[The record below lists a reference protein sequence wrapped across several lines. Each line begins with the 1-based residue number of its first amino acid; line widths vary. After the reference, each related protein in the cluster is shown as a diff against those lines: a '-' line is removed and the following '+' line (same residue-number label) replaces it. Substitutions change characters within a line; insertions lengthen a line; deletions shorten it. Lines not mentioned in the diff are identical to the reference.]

1 LILRFL
7 LLTATLLSLAG
18 QFLQAAPPPGSEN
31 QFGVSITLFTTMAA
45 INAAGYDAN
54 LNSKANY
61 PIRNQVRQELAKR
74 SIPCL
79 PELRS
84 FYLNHRKG
92 TDTATLSQY
101 ISFALLAGDPPDFK
115 VTSGELPPD
124 AESLDGLSGLLARF
138 YREANIEDLWKR
150 SQPAFLAAVQRY
162 QDPVVNALLEANGY
176 LRNPTSGAS
185 NRRFEIYMS
194 LLAQPN
200 VVQARSY
207 KGDYFVVIT
216 PSYEPLVDQV
226 RAAYLSYLL
235 DPLSLRFSRVIDS
248 KRALQQ
254 YAENAPALE
263 EAYKNEFSLLV
274 TKSLIKAIE
283 SRLMHGSEK
292 RQAYVD
298 EALREGFI
306 LTPAFAELLPAYE
319 KQAGAMRLYYPD
331 LVNGIDVGKEKKRLR
346 DVQFAQTITDPVAA
360 PPPSVQQVNPAEQSI
375 EQAEALLNQHDFAG
389 SKKLF
394 EKSLQQTDSQ
404 PMHGQAYFGL
414 AQLAVQEHQASQATA
429 LFRKVI
435 ELNTDPA
442 TVAWSQVYLGRL
454 AMLDDDPQEATDHF
468 KKALAL
474 EGAPDKA
481 REAAQN
487 DLAKISG
494 EQKQ

>member
-1 LILRFL
+1 
-7 LLTATLLSLAG
+7 
-18 QFLQAAPPPGSEN
+18 
-31 QFGVSITLFTTMAA
+31 MAA
-45 INAAGYDAN
+45 INAAGYDVD

-79 PELRS
+79 PELKS

-92 TDTATLSQY
+92 TDSATLSQY

-115 VTSGELPPD
+115 VDSGELPPD
-124 AESLDGLSGLLARF
+124 AQALEGLSELLARF
-138 YREANIEDLWKR
+138 YKEAGIENLWKR

-176 LRNPTSGAS
+176 LRNPTSGAK

-200 VVQARSY
+200 VVQVRSY
-207 KGDYFVVIT
+207 NGDYFVVIT
-216 PSYEPLVDQV
+216 PSYEPLVKEV

-235 DPLSLRFSRVIDS
+235 DPLSLRFSRDLDA
-248 KRALQQ
+248 KKALQK
-254 YAENAPALE
+254 YAEDAPALE
-263 EAYKNEFSLLV
+263 EIYKNEFSLLV
-274 TKSLIKAIE
+274 TESLIKAVE

-292 RQAYVD
+292 RQSYVD
-298 EALREGFI
+298 EALRNGYI

-319 KQAGAMRLYYPD
+319 KQPAAMSLYYPD
-331 LVNGIDVGKEKKRLR
+331 LIAGIDVGKERKRLKN
-346 DVQFAQTITDPVAA
+346 VQFAKTVINPLAAA
-360 PPPSVQQVNPAEQSI
+360 PPTAQQVNPAEQSI

-394 EKSLQQTDSQ
+394 QKSLEQTDSQ

-414 AQLAVQEHQASQATA
+414 AQVAVQEHQADQATA
-429 LFRKVI
+429 LFQKVVG
-435 ELNTDPA
+435 LNADPA
-442 TVAWSQVYLGRL
+442 TVAWSEVYLGRL
-454 AMLDDDPQEATDHF
+454 AMLHDDPQGATDHL

-474 EGAPDKA
+474 QGAPDKA

>member
-1 LILRFL
+1 MIFRFL
-7 LLTATLLSLAG
+7 LLSAALLSFTSHSLR
-18 QFLQAAPPPGSEN
+18 AAPAAGGEN

-45 INAAGYDAN
+45 INAAGYDAD

-74 SIPCL
+74 NIPSL
-79 PELRS
+79 PELKN

-92 TDTATLSQY
+92 TDSATLSQY
-101 ISFALLAGDPPDFK
+101 ISFALLAGNPPDFK
-115 VTSGELPPD
+115 VDSGELPPD
-124 AESLDGLSGLLARF
+124 AQSVEGLSDLLARF
-138 YREANIEDLWKR
+138 YKEADIENLWKR

-162 QDPVVNALLEANGY
+162 QEPVVNALLEANSY
-176 LRNPTSGAS
+176 LRNPTSGAA

-200 VVQARSY
+200 VVQVRNY

-216 PSYEPLVDQV
+216 PSYEPLVNEV
-226 RAAYLSYLL
+226 RSAYLSYLL
-235 DPLSLRFSRVIDS
+235 DPLSLRFSRELDA
-248 KRALQQ
+248 KRVLQK
-254 YAENAPALE
+254 YAEEAPALDE
-263 EAYKNEFSLLV
+263 IYKNEFSLLV

-283 SRLMHGSEK
+283 SRLMHGTDK
-292 RQAYVD
+292 RQSYIN
-298 EALREGFI
+298 EALREGYI

-319 KQAGAMRLYYPD
+319 KQPEAMSLYYPD
-331 LVNGIDVGKEKKRLR
+331 LIGAIDIGKEKKRLR
-346 DVQFAQTITDPVAA
+346 DVQFAQTVTRPVAA
-360 PPPSVQQVNPAEQSI
+360 APPSAQEMNPAEQAI

-394 EKSLQQTDSQ
+394 QKSLTETDSQ

-414 AQLAVQEHQASQATA
+414 AQVAVQQHQADQAAA
-429 LFRKVI
+429 LFEKVVAM
-435 ELNTDPA
+435 NTDPA
-442 TVAWSQVYLGRL
+442 TVAWSHVYLGRL
-454 AMLDDDPQEATDHF
+454 AMLHDDPQGATDHF

-487 DLAKISG
+487 DLAKVSG